1 MVAQQANKR
10 GRGLAV
16 VVAGIAT
23 IGLVAWWLRPGE
35 VLLQGQVEA
44 TEVNVGAKVPGRL
57 AEVLVQQG
65 DTVQAGQVLARL
77 AAPEIQARA
86 TQADAVIA
94 AAQAN
99 SDKAREG
106 AQSQDIEAAQMQW
119 QAAERAAELAEITF
133 GRVQRLNA
141 QGVVPRQKRDEAFA
155 QSKATRAQANA
166 ANALYRKAL
175 EGARPEDRR
184 AADAQ
189 LAQAQGGRA
198 EVQAALDE
206 RDIRAPV
213 GGEVSTRVLEPGE
226 IAAAGAP
233 VVVIVD
239 LSDAW
244 IVLNLREDGLAGA
257 RMGREFE
264 ATIPA
269 LSNRKI
275 RLRIVAIAP
284 VGNFAT
290 WRSAR
295 DLGGFDLR
303 TFEIRAR
310 PVEAVEGLRP
320 GMTAVVA
327 QSALADEA

>member
-1 MVAQQANKR
+1 MVAQQSGKR
-10 GRGLAV
+10 ARGLALV
-16 VVAGIAT
+16 VVAIAAA
-23 IGLVAWWLRPGE
+23 GLAAWWLRPGE

-44 TEVNVGAKVPGRL
+44 TEINVGAKVPGRL
-57 AEVLVQQG
+57 AEVLVKQG
-65 DTVQAGQVLARL
+65 DTVKAGQVLARL
-77 AAPEIQARA
+77 ATPEIQARA
-86 TQADAVIA
+86 NQADAVIA
-94 AAQAN
+94 AAQAV

-106 AQSQDIEAAQMQW
+106 AQSQDIEAAKMQW
-119 QAAERAAELAEITF
+119 QAAERAAELAEVTF
-133 GRVQRLNA
+133 GRVQRLNE

-155 QSKATRAQANA
+155 QAKASRAQANA
-166 ANALYRKAL
+166 ANAMYRKAL

-206 RDIRAPV
+206 RDILAPV
-213 GGEVSTRVLEPGE
+213 AGEISTRVLEPGE

-239 LSDAW
+239 LSDPW

-269 LSNRKI
+269 LQNRTI